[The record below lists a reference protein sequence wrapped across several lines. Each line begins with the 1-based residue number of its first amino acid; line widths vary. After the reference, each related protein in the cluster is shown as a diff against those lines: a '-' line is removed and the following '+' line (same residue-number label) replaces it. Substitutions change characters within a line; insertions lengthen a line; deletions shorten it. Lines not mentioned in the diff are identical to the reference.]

1 MNRKPKPEMI
11 DAENP
16 ERTEEDFATAVP
28 FSELPDSLRTV
39 LASRRRGPQK
49 APTKQ
54 QVSLRLSAD
63 VIAYFKE
70 GGSGWETR
78 LARVRNDSRHER
90 RAGSRRA
97 QICRPDGQGAAPA
110 GWPVGRTTHVSPAIA
125 PQARLAARR
134 RVGGGRGAF
143 DGRAGHA

>member
-16 ERTEEDFATAVP
+16 EWTEEDFATAVP
-28 FSELPDSLRTV
+28 FSELADSLRTV

-70 GGSGWETR
+70 GGSGWQTR
-78 LARVRNDSRHER
+78 LDQVLKEYVREH
-90 RAGSRRA
+90 
-97 QICRPDGQGAAPA
+97 
-110 GWPVGRTTHVSPAIA
+110 
-125 PQARLAARR
+125 
-134 RVGGGRGAF
+134 RG
-143 DGRAGHA
+143 D

>member
-16 ERTEEDFATAVP
+16 EWTEEDFATAVP

-70 GGSGWETR
+70 GEVAGKRALIRCLRNTSANIAAISGGPTN
-78 LARVRNDSRHER
+78 AGRVDNV
-90 RAGSRRA
+90 
-97 QICRPDGQGAAPA
+97 P
-110 GWPVGRTTHVSPAIA
+110 
-125 PQARLAARR
+125 RR
-134 RVGGGRGAF
+134 RV
-143 DGRAGHA
+143 DP